1 MLLPKDAT
9 FHLSTKGWQHVFD
22 RYKIINV
29 DNVASLTI
37 LSMLTK
43 LANYIISNISYL
55 VKLAKILLFEELVR
69 I

>member
-1 MLLPKDAT
+1 
-9 FHLSTKGWQHVFD
+9 
-22 RYKIINV
+22 
-29 DNVASLTI
+29 
-37 LSMLTK
+37 MLTK